1 MRNAEQVEIVSHLQ
15 EYIEQHICED
25 ITLHCLAEQAGY
37 SPWHVAK
44 LFKEL
49 TGSSPFNYIR
59 MLRLS
64 KAALKLRDEDK
75 KVIDVALD
83 FVFDSHE
90 GFTRAFKRQFG
101 ITPKGYQKNTPPIP
115 LFKPWPIRDSYALE
129 SCHNDNIPDSGSFS
143 TVLLN
148 FPVRKMILKR
158 GKNATDYFAY
168 SDEVGCDVWGILVS
182 IKEALYEPVGM
193 WLPKNFQPK
202 GTSVYAQGVEVP
214 FDYDG
219 IIPDGFEAIDLPACQ
234 MLLFQGEPYED
245 IDFNSAILSLM
256 RTIDQYN
263 PALSG
268 CAWAYDNAPR
278 IQLEPQGY
286 RGYMEARPV
295 ILKSISTTDS

>member
-1 MRNAEQVEIVSHLQ
+1 MHNAERIKIVSHLQ
-15 EYIEQHICED
+15 EYIEQHIGED

-49 TGSSPFNYIR
+49 TGNSPFDYIR

-64 KAALKLRDEDK
+64 HAALKLRDENK

-101 ITPKGYQKNTPPIP
+101 ITPKDYQKNTPPLP
-115 LFKPWPIRDSYALE
+115 LFKPWSILDSYAFE
-129 SCHNDNIPDSGSFS
+129 NRHSEDIPDTDSFS

-148 FPVRKMILKR
+148 FPQRKMILRR
-158 GKNATDYFAY
+158 GKNATDYFEY
-168 SDEVGCDVWGILVS
+168 SDETGCDVWGILVS

-193 WLPKNFQPK
+193 WLPENLRPQ

-214 FDYDG
+214 FDYSG
-219 IIPDGFEAIDLPACQ
+219 VIPDGFEAIDLPACQ
-234 MLLFQGEPYED
+234 MLMFQGEPYED
-245 IDFNSAILSLM
+245 IDFNKAILSLM

-268 CAWAYDNAPR
+268 CEWARDNTPR

-295 ILKSISTTDS
+295 VQKVPFEST